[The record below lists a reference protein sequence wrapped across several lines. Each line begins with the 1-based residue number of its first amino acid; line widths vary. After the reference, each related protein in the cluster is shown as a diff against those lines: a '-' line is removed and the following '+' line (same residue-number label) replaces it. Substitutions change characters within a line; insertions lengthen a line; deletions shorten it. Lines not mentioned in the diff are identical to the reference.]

1 MKKSII
7 IAFLCALTLSAC
19 TEKVV
24 LVTTPV
30 NLSVRIDEIKGTKA
44 IFTITVDNPDAYYSY
59 CLWNDPNVSNEGL
72 MDYILTA
79 SREDYKI
86 KTENEALKIAT
97 YVDYNCYRGTRT
109 LRATRLNPDTEY
121 KFIVFQ
127 INPKTGE
134 PIGDIISQT
143 IKTKPVKM
151 EPLDFRFDIR
161 GKTITVIPSDQNRS
175 YYWEYDNLTLM
186 YDNFNWAF
194 GWYLNVVDMYEHYG
208 FMENLLS
215 KGTEVYDASRD
226 SFDEGEICT
235 IVAAAYED
243 GEITSEYKEFD
254 FICEKG
260 QLFPYASNDNNPEG
274 N

>member
-1 MKKSII
+1 MKKII
-7 IAFLCALTLSAC
+7 TIALCALALSAC

-24 LVTTPV
+24 LVTSPI

-59 CLWNDPNVSNEGL
+59 CLWNDPNISDEAL
-72 MDYILTA
+72 LDYILSA
-79 SREDYKI
+79 AEEDYKI
-86 KTENEALKIAT
+86 KTENEALKIAS

-109 LRATRLNPDTEY
+109 LRATGLNPDTEY

-127 INPKTGE
+127 MNPKTMK
-134 PIGDIISQT
+134 PIGKAISQT

-151 EPLDFRFDIR
+151 KPLDFQFEIR
-161 GKTITVIPSDQNRS
+161 GRNITVIPSDQDRS

-243 GEITSEYKEFD
+243 GEITSPYTEFD
-254 FICEKG
+254 FIYQRGELHPIQSEG
-260 QLFPYASNDNNPEG
+260 GPDN
-274 N
+274 